1 LQNRSE
7 QFLRVKVPKGLR
19 LWSAKVAGQPVK
31 PVISADS
38 TEGQVL
44 IPLVKTSPG
53 GLPYDVYL
61 YFADEAAKPLVEP
74 LNGITRLKPPGVS
87 IVGIPVTQTTWSL
100 QLPSGY
106 RYLRPGGNMSPVAG
120 TVEMLNL
127 GIEARL
133 EQLKRLEKT
142 YRDVAGLS
150 IQREQMAQ
158 RNWELFNK
166 KLAEEISQ
174 AQSFLKGN
182 RNQVSKEDYR
192 RLSSRLGGQK
202 RMQDVIVGGNVAFIQ
217 KQDELARNDIN
228 TFLNY
233 SISNAG
239 VAEIVRNNALL
250 EKPGFL
256 SESERQQIARLR
268 KELEVSEKQL
278 KVLQKYDADDDLM
291 LKEMIEDKAT
301 REELIRAKG
310 RASKELIAEGAEKDA
325 EVGKILRKVTQETAA
340 QIDRKQAQIV
350 SQLEEFQQGRSQRH
364 FQEQR
369 GRALALRSPSQ
380 KQPQAV
386 TDMPESRPEAK
397 QALEPVQP
405 ILGDVPSLAPQE
417 MRPYVAKGIY
427 SLPVTLPEGE
437 VRLDFARPSGEAELS
452 IWVVSV
458 STIRKLYGTLAVMV
472 ALILVLGI
480 IKVWPKPE
488 TRRPISV
495 KRIIV
500 YIALLVVLTVILGL
514 IGLLVGLFIILL
526 SESRRGAFAPLP
538 IRKTGN

>member
-1 LQNRSE
+1 
-7 QFLRVKVPKGLR
+7 
-19 LWSAKVAGQPVK
+19 
-31 PVISADS
+31 
-38 TEGQVL
+38 
-44 IPLVKTSPG
+44 
-53 GLPYDVYL
+53 
-61 YFADEAAKPLVEP
+61 
-74 LNGITRLKPPGVS
+74 
-87 IVGIPVTQTTWSL
+87 
-100 QLPSGY
+100 
-106 RYLRPGGNMSPVAG
+106 
-120 TVEMLNL
+120 
-127 GIEARL
+127 
-133 EQLKRLEKT
+133 
-142 YRDVAGLS
+142 
-150 IQREQMAQ
+150 
-158 RNWELFNK
+158 
-166 KLAEEISQ
+166 
-174 AQSFLKGN
+174 
-182 RNQVSKEDYR
+182 
-192 RLSSRLGGQK
+192 
-202 RMQDVIVGGNVAFIQ
+202 MQDVIVGGNVAFIQ

-291 LKEMIEDKAT
+291 LKETIEDETDETT

-310 RASKELIAEGAEKDA
+310 RAAKELIAEGAEKDA
-325 EVGKILRKVTQETAA
+325 EVGKILRKVTRETAA

-350 SQLEEFQQGRSQRH
+350 SQLEEFQQSRSQRH

-369 GRALALRSPSQ
+369 GRAQALRPQSSL

-386 TDMPESRPEAK
+386 TGMPDSRPEAK
-397 QALEPVQP
+397 QALDEPVQP
-405 ILGDVPSLAPQE
+405 IPGDVPSLAPQE
-417 MRPYVAKGIY
+417 MQPYVAKGIY

-514 IGLLVGLFIILL
+514 IGLLVSLFIILL